1 MKNLLPMRMSVRP
14 PVLVLTHAKLG
25 FVHIRQFLSCIQ
37 PLIDLIGHNVLQLV
51 FLCESSSFMTN
62 APIITSHE
70 VSSSQLRR
78 GLFFEV
84 PFKDRIM
91 LTCTRFE
98 IIMLNLYSTNLRS
111 FHTDRL
117 RLLSG

>member
-37 PLIDLIGHNVLQLV
+37 PLIDLIGHSGLQLV

-70 VSSSQLRR
+70 VSSSQL
-78 GLFFEV
+78 FVFEV

-111 FHTDRL
+111 FHIDRL